1 MYFSDSDITD
11 LSDNLESQVKN
22 LKYNIYKLAWYMRGG
37 VQATDLFNSDVEDI
51 EVLQK
56 IIEEN
61 IETSKKTGQPL
72 I

>member
-1 MYFSDSDITD
+1 
-11 LSDNLESQVKN
+11 
-22 LKYNIYKLAWYMRGG
+22 MRGG

>member
-1 MYFSDSDITD
+1 MHFSDSEINE
-11 LSDNLESQVKN
+11 LSETLESQVKN

-37 VQATDLFNSDVEDI
+37 VQASDLFVSDVEDI

-61 IETSKKTGQPL
+61 IETSKKVGQA
-72 I
+72 II

>member
-1 MYFSDSDITD
+1 MYFSDSDVEE
-11 LSDNLESQVKN
+11 LSKTLESQVKN
-22 LKYNIYKLAWYMRGG
+22 LKYSIYKLAWYMRGG

-56 IIEEN
+56 IVEEN
-61 IETSKKTGQPL
+61 IETAKKTGQPV